1 MAYPSGNRHHIV
13 VQHVYPPN
21 VISSMTYPS
30 GHHRHRRTACIPT
43 ECNKQHDIYPS
54 SRHRCILTVVR
65 YCVGTVID
73 SICIHTVVRYMCG
86 HRSRHQMHTRRC
98 WICCRNCPPS
108 IAIVVRNALVFRRLL
123 CLKIMKFLRQL
134 LEPPWVTRLRFA
146 QYGSATSGA
155 TLDGM
160 RSRTFSSFLD
170 SKISWSI
177 WEHVFYRSGL
187 AIASSNATTWIRRM
201 RCGTLWWTY
210 RHIFENACH
219 PNIHSAKINELL

>member
-1 MAYPSGNRHHIV
+1 MQKRCIHREAFKLYTHRFYCTCACMAYPSGNRHHIV

-30 GHHRHRRTACIPT
+30 SC
-43 ECNKQHDIYPS
+43 
-54 SRHRCILTVVR
+54 HRCILTVVR
-65 YCVGTVID
+65 YCVGTVLD

-170 SKISWSI
+170 SKISWSG
-177 WEHVFYRSGL
+177 WEHVVYRYGL
-187 AIASSNATTWIRRM
+187 AIASSNATTWFRRM

-219 PNIHSAKINELL
+219 PNIHSAKINEHL